1 MPSSVEERSR
11 RTRGIGLYQGKTLC
25 RDESE
30 AIGEALIP
38 PTIFTHAKAH
48 ALMVILE
55 QDEEDNWGYV
65 ARKHPSGSDAFV
77 IDVMDSEG
85 HVVGSL

>member
-1 MPSSVEERSR
+1 MRNPTTPKETHVRLQVVE
-11 RTRGIGLYQGKTLC
+11 LL
-25 RDESE
+25 D
-30 AIGEALIP
+30 LIP

-85 HVVGSL
+85 HMVGSL